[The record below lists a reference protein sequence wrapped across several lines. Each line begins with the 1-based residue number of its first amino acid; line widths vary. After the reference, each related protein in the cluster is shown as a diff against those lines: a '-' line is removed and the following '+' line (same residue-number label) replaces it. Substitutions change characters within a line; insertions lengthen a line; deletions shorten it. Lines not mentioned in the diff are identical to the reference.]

1 MSDHPGDVPPTSPS
15 ADPSAGAMDG
25 ATAGPGPLSPTTPVE
40 PAPVAGESTDPWA
53 HRRGEPRIFAFLWTV
68 YVLVCVA
75 GSLLWLSRATRV
87 TIGTYSPAARIML
100 VVVAAGMV
108 LLWPMVRLSQ
118 ERPRGWPVAS
128 ALADW
133 FVVQLPVQMV
143 VWPLIVLANWPVG
156 TVGALSALFA
166 LWGLLVA
173 GVLALAYTFAG
184 GPGDESGAESGAAGA
199 AWRGRWVW
207 MAGMVVL
214 ALAAPVLLAATW
226 TPESRIGMDPV
237 RAMFSPLSAIPVLTG
252 TGFSGPEN
260 PVTSVQWTVITGVG
274 VAGVIFLA
282 ASVLRGGLSGDDER
296 A

>member
-1 MSDHPGDVPPTSPS
+1 
-15 ADPSAGAMDG
+15 MDG
-25 ATAGPGPLSPTTPVE
+25 ATGGPGEPPTTTPIEPARVEPPASEPPPVE
-40 PAPVAGESTDPWA
+40 PTPAALADQSADPWA
-53 HRRGEPRIFAFLWTV
+53 HRKGEPRIFAFLWTV

-118 ERPRGWPVAS
+118 ERPRGSPVAA

-133 FVVQLPVQMV
+133 FVIQLPVQMV

-184 GPGDESGAESGAAGA
+184 GPGDESGAAGA

-207 MAGMVVL
+207 MAGLVVL
-214 ALAAPVLLAATW
+214 TLAAPVLLAATW
-226 TPESRIGMDPV
+226 NPESRIGMDPV